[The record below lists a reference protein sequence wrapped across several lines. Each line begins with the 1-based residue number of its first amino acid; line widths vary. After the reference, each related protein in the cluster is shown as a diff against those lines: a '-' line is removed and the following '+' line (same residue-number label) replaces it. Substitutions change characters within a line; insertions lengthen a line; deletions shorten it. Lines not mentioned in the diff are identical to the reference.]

1 MTTPSLPA
9 RWRPW
14 QRRKN
19 TAIYHAVRAAHAGR
33 FCLPPRRRLTL
44 GRALGFVAW
53 ALAWPQ
59 RRLANRQL
67 AAAMPALGARARR
80 RTVRQMFV
88 HLGETVAEL
97 LDLTALVRAS
107 PLDACAERVLRDAL
121 AEGRGVLAVSGHL
134 GNWELLAQAVAARG
148 VPLALVAKPLSDP
161 RLTAWVD
168 AERRRFGAEVLW
180 RSGVGEVRP
189 VLRALA
195 ANKVVAL
202 LLDQDTR
209 VPGVHVPFFHAP
221 AHTPRAVAAL
231 ALRRGTPVVV
241 ATSWR
246 VGRRHRYCIER
257 LDVARE
263 VAERPD
269 AEPVVALTAAF
280 AARLERAVRAH
291 PAQWVWLHARWR
303 RRASA
308 RAVGAGPGAESEAK
322 PVAEPC
328 HAGRAGVAV
337 VLALAALLCGTPV
350 AAGPRAGATNAKA
363 PPLAEGGQVRAVN
376 FRCDGLQLLDRGRR
390 VRCTGNVVLREQDL
404 LVCCDALDAEADV
417 TGSWRAV
424 HCVGGV
430 RVAQQDAR
438 VWAERA
444 DYAPQQGLLTLRGAP
459 QLQRGRSV
467 LHGEQVRLWRGVGA
481 GDGAGDGEVLAEID
495 RPRGLVQAA
504 DAPPAANARPAPNPE
519 SAPAWSTGPLPPVCP
534 LPGAPAGAP

>member
-1 MTTPSLPA
+1 MPTPSLPA

-19 TAIYHAVRAAHAGR
+19 TAIYHAVRAAHAGLCR
-33 FCLPPRRRLTL
+33 LPPRWRLAL

-59 RRLANRQL
+59 RRLAGRQL

-80 RTVRQMFV
+80 RAVRQMFV

-97 LDLTALVRAS
+97 LDLTALVRAF
-107 PLDACAERVLRDAL
+107 PLEAHAERVLRDAL
-121 AEGRGVLAVSGHL
+121 AEGRGVIAISGHL

-148 VPLALVAKPLSDP
+148 VPLALVAKPLYDP
-161 RLTAWVD
+161 RLTTWVD

-180 RSGVGEVRP
+180 RSKVGEVRP
-189 VLRALA
+189 VLRALG

-221 AHTPRAVAAL
+221 AHTPRAAAAL

-246 VGRRHRYCIER
+246 EGRRHHFRIER

-263 VAERPD
+263 VAQRPD

-303 RRASA
+303 TRTPA
-308 RAVGAGPGAESEAK
+308 RAAGAGLVAESVTKGTAGPGR
-322 PVAEPC
+322 V
-328 HAGRAGVAV
+328 GRAGVAV
-337 VLALAALLCGTPV
+337 VLALAAWLVGGPA
-350 AAGPRAGATNAKA
+350 AAGPEAGATTAKA
-363 PPLAEGGQVRAVN
+363 PHLAPGGAARTVN
-376 FRCDGLQLLDRGRR
+376 FRCDGMQLLDRGRR
-390 VRCTGNVVLREQDL
+390 VRCTGNVVLREKDL
-404 LVCCDALDAEADV
+404 LVCCDVLDAEADA
-417 TGSWRAV
+417 TWSWRAV

-438 VWAERA
+438 AWAERA
-444 DYAPQQGLLTLRGAP
+444 DYAPQKGLLTLRGAP
-459 QLQRGRSV
+459 QLQRGLSV
-467 LHGEQVRLWRGVGA
+467 LHGEQVRLWRAVGA
-481 GDGAGDGEVLAEID
+481 GDVLAEVD

-504 DAPPAANARPAPNPE
+504 DATPASSARPAPE
-519 SAPAWSTGPLPPVCP
+519 LDPAWSTGPLPSVCP
-534 LPGAPAGAP
+534 LAGAPAGEP